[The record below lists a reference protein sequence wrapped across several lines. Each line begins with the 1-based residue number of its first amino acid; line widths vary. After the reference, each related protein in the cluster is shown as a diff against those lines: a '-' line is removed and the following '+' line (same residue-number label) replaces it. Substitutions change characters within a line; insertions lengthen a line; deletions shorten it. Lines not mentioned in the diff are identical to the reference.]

1 MGPVQGQIYFKI
13 LLMIVLLRKDM
24 QKKVLSGMIWVKRE
38 EYGSRMPEKRI
49 MSDTER

>member
-1 MGPVQGQIYFKI
+1 
-13 LLMIVLLRKDM
+13 MIVLLRKDM
-24 QKKVLSGMIWVKRE
+24 QKKALSGMIWDKRK